1 MEFAFFDEK
10 NLRRTEK
17 QCVLQR
23 VMRWIRRTSFVHA
36 DAPTPPLRWVNGKF
50 FEDVRA
56 GS

>member
-10 NLRRTEK
+10 NLRRMGERS
-17 QCVLQR
+17 VLQR
-23 VMRWIRRTSFVHA
+23 VMRRIRRTSYFRA